1 MVRGIGRWLSAWLT
15 CLLCLLA
22 PMAQA
27 GLQVF
32 LKGADPRDVA
42 ELQESLRK
50 EFAGDSQIQLVDA
63 EDKSDVVVVLGADS
77 LPPSGERRRPMLVLE
92 PSPSALELQK
102 QDSAVYWA
110 PSLAAQLA
118 LTRFLLPATN
128 RVGMLSGNKPEDE
141 SWLRVFRQYAAQ
153 QSIDV
158 RIVPADTARLAR
170 QVAELAVGCDVLMAQ
185 PDARIYNRDTIRLI
199 LLSAYRQNRVLIGPS
214 PAFVRAGALASLY
227 ASSARIAEGVAFSLR
242 QYVRNGHFPPPYRLK
257 QFSVSLNVQVAKSL
271 GLTVPAANELER
283 MIRFEE
289 LPTWP

>member
-1 MVRGIGRWLSAWLT
+1 
-15 CLLCLLA
+15 
-22 PMAQA
+22 MARA

-32 LKGADPRDVA
+32 LKGSDPRDVS

-50 EFAGDSQIQLVDA
+50 EIAGDSQIQLVDA
-63 EDKSDVVVVLGADS
+63 EDKSDVVVALGADS
-77 LPPSGERRRPMLVLE
+77 LPPSGERRRPVLVLE

-141 SWLRVFRQYAAQ
+141 SWLRVFRQYAAPNPLM
-153 QSIDV
+153 SGLFRRIPPAWPV
-158 RIVPADTARLAR
+158 R
-170 QVAELAVGCDVLMAQ
+170 VAELAVGCDVLMAQ

-214 PAFVRAGALASLY
+214 PAFVRAGAAGVALCLVGQDCRCRGAKPASL
-227 ASSARIAEGVAFSLR
+227 
-242 QYVRNGHFPPPYRLK
+242 LK
-257 QFSVSLNVQVAKSL
+257 
-271 GLTVPAANELER
+271 E
-283 MIRFEE
+283 
-289 LPTWP
+289 